1 MVPASEYTAR
11 TKALYVEIRSM
22 LKQAGYKYARTV
34 QSAEETLSFSKGD
47 STIEIS
53 GWHGNGRYGYGKIA
67 FAYYIDGNEFL
78 VLDVLGMRED
88 DMSCT
93 GGAYNMYLNRM
104 ADLKVKLREILV

>member
-53 GWHGNGRYGYGKIA
+53 GWHGNGNYGFGKIA
-67 FAYYIDGNEFL
+67 FVYYIDGKEVI
-78 VLDVLGMRED
+78 VLDVLGISED

-104 ADLKVKLREILV
+104 ANLKCKLRDL